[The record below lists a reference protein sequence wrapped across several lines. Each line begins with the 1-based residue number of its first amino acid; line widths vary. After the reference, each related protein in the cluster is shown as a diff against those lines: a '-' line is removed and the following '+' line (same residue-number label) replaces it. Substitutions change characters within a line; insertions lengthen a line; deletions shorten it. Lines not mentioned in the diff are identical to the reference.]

1 VSITFE
7 ARHVNDDS
15 LWLIGFFLVDGGE
28 GADKE
33 VTGIVFKEYIYHL
46 FWPAVGVAGSVLPT

>member
-7 ARHVNDDS
+7 ASHVNDDS

-28 GADKE
+28 GAEKE
-33 VTGIVFKEYIYHL
+33 VTGTVFREYISL
-46 FWPAVGVAGSVLPT
+46 ILAAVGVAGSVLPT